1 MKHLL
6 DVNALIAWRH
16 ARAPQYHTFHSW
28 VAREGV
34 RNMFTC
40 AHAELGFIRVSM
52 QVFNYSLADAQKALA
67 EMKRQAGGFV
77 KAAPSPV
84 LPAWSATPKQTSDGY
99 LFQLATAE
107 GMKLATFDHG
117 IPGAVL
123 IH

>member
-16 ARAPQYHTFHSW
+16 TRAPQNGTFHSW
-28 VAREGV
+28 VAREGAG
-34 RNMFTC
+34 NMFTC
-40 AHAELGFIRVSM
+40 AHAELGFLRISM
-52 QVFNYSLADAQKALA
+52 QVFNYTLADAQKALA
-67 EMKRQAGGFV
+67 EMKKQMGGFV

-84 LPAWSATPKQTSDGY
+84 LPGWAATPKQTTDAY
-99 LFQLATAE
+99 LCQIAALE
-107 GMKLATFDHG
+107 GLKLATFDRG